1 MPTAKASGISLYG
14 VNPNYKNAYIES
26 FNLNVQ
32 QALPW
37 GMVAQLYYDGSVGRH
52 LEVESNINQVI
63 GATSAS
69 AGAPVHSARCHQPR
83 GPGGAIASNIGYR
96 TSNSFFELQRHVGG
110 AQQEHEQWP

>member
-1 MPTAKASGISLYG
+1 MLTQRPSGISLYG

-52 LEVESNINQVI
+52 LEVESNINQVV
-63 GATSAS
+63 GATSATQVH
-69 AGAPVHSARCHQPR
+69 PVHHARGHQPHPARRRHRLQHRLPDQQQLSQTTTRCGQCSAR
-83 GPGGAIASNIGYR
+83 
-96 TSNSFFELQRHVGG
+96 T
-110 AQQEHEQWP
+110 